1 MHHPI
6 LNNIESI
13 VFDLGEVIVDV
24 DTLKTSTAFQA
35 LSGGGS
41 NDFFSF
47 SKQASF
53 FNEFEK
59 GHIGENDFRNALR
72 NALQKDCTDD
82 ELDKAWNAM
91 LGDTPVEK
99 LHILLTLQKN
109 YKIFALSN
117 TNAIHIRF
125 INDYLSLRKT
135 GDCLENYFHH
145 AYYSYQMG
153 ARKPDLEIYQ
163 IAIKQSSL
171 VPDKTLMIDDRIE
184 NIDAAKKL
192 GMQTF
197 LLQSPNQFYD
207 LFTP

>member
-59 GHIGENDFRNALR
+59 EPTAL
-72 NALQKDCTDD
+72 
-82 ELDKAWNAM
+82 
-91 LGDTPVEK
+91 
-99 LHILLTLQKN
+99 
-109 YKIFALSN
+109 
-117 TNAIHIRF
+117 
-125 INDYLSLRKT
+125 
-135 GDCLENYFHH
+135 
-145 AYYSYQMG
+145 
-153 ARKPDLEIYQ
+153 
-163 IAIKQSSL
+163 
-171 VPDKTLMIDDRIE
+171 
-184 NIDAAKKL
+184 
-192 GMQTF
+192 
-197 LLQSPNQFYD
+197 
-207 LFTP
+207 